1 VDSRLFGLWEE
12 VVCLAESLELSSED
26 DEPIWQFQ
34 SSGFTHPPCMLLSIL
49 EGLPLYM
56 SLLFGK
62 LWCLLESIYSCSC
75 CLRISY

>member
-34 SSGFTHPPCMLLSIL
+34 SSGVYSS
-49 EGLPLYM
+49 PLYVVINFRWVTPVYVPAIWKIM
-56 SLLFGK
+56 VPPRVNLF
-62 LWCLLESIYSCSC
+62 L
-75 CLRISY
+75 